1 MPSSITFT
9 HLAPSAFLGRIAKNK
24 QPKALDLQKEA
35 APKAVMRTAP
45 QVYAAKDGTISLLVS
60 APKIKNIALAGGGA
74 SALMMPHAL
83 VELGKPFFD
92 DIKSIAGCSSGALVG
107 TMLASGL
114 SPAELDARIDQ
125 NLLPSLLGTVPS
137 FGALYPMVTFQS
149 EKLYASFSSLMACIG
164 RMFVMKTFV
173 GSWQKSAQ
181 SFIQTLDQ
189 WSSES
194 VTLHLKK
201 PDIWKK
207 VEAAH
212 ANGQLN
218 AKERNRLVF
227 LKNSVWFDKPSTAKT
242 SRTEYMITFND
253 LALLHRIEPAIFK
266 ELTIVSSKIDE
277 NQTED
282 APSPL
287 VFTKKTFNA
296 KETPDVPIAIAG
308 RASMSMPLYFQDCWY
323 SGASYQDGGM
333 ISRIPAEIFV
343 PLNNEKSRSENASA
357 QAETIV
363 VAFANRSYKKDMNRI
378 LYQKPVPGQYKTL
391 TNKVVQWF
399 LNYPT
404 YPESVAQD
412 NHKLYDMGPNVRT
425 INNEG
430 IDTFDMHP
438 SKKQIDAAKKLASIN
453 MQKQVELHK
462 NEAYCQSF
470 NNVEAAW
477 QALSE
482 AQKNAVHQAGDPQLE
497 PDFESLPERTQHAQ
511 LAFYKL
517 SQPALLPST
526 LLARLSNCI
535 TALRIA

>member
-9 HLAPSAFLGRIAKNK
+9 HLVPSAFLGHIAKNK

-35 APKAVMRTAP
+35 APKAAMRTAP

-74 SALMMPHAL
+74 SALTMPHAL
-83 VELGKPFFD
+83 VELGKPFFN
-92 DIKSIAGCSSGALVG
+92 DIKSIAGCSSGSLVG
-107 TMLASGL
+107 TMLASGF

-125 NLLPSLLGTVPS
+125 NLLPSLLGTVPN

-149 EKLYASFSSLMACIG
+149 EKLYARFSSLMACIG

-194 VTLHLKK
+194 VALHLKK

-212 ANGQLN
+212 GSGQLN
-218 AKERNRLVF
+218 AKERDRLVF
-227 LKNSVWFDKPSTAKT
+227 LKNSTWFDKPSTTKT
-242 SRTEYMITFND
+242 SRAEYMITFND

-282 APSPL
+282 APSPF

-343 PLNNEKSRSENASA
+343 PLSNEKGRSENASA

-363 VAFANRSYKKDMNRI
+363 VAFSNRSYKKNMNRI
-378 LYQKPVPGQYKTL
+378 LYQKPVPGQYQTL

-399 LNYPT
+399 LNYPK
-404 YPESVAQD
+404 YPESVEQD

-425 INNEG
+425 INNGG
-430 IDTFDMHP
+430 IDTFDMRP

-453 MQKQVELHK
+453 MRKQVELHK

-497 PDFESLPERTQHAQ
+497 PDFESLPERTQRAQ

-517 SQPALLPST
+517 SQQASHPST
-526 LLARLSNCI
+526 LLTKLGNCI